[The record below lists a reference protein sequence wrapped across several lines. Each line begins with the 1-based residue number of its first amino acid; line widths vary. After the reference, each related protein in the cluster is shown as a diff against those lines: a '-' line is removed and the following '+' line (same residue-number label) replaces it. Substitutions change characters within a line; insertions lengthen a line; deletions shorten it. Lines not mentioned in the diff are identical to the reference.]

1 MVKRHV
7 DRSLSSFFQRHS
19 NASVAFALYRQA
31 IRKPVYIMVSDVF
44 TTFSIMSCDLS
55 FSFSLCYY
63 SIVGPH

>member
-7 DRSLSSFFQRHS
+7 DRSLSIVFFNVTPTPLS
-19 NASVAFALYRQA
+19 LLLYRQA